1 MALGNAT
8 ISQSAVCNRQRIL
21 GKRACSIESTG
32 ITPQAYQVFSSS
44 LLFPC
49 VAEYIAASSWHFC
62 VWYSRT
68 FLLHQMT
75 PLSLA
80 HLSQTPRH
88 TFSQPYARAVWIL
101 DAEPFLLSVHTF
113 SVGCALSTLAGRW
126 FLRTT
131 TVGTDRGRQSLLTCR
146 THLMLFHQGQKLW
159 TTCLTRLKKM
169 HWMLLFYTL
178 QCHLG
183 RHAAVVAQVSL
194 QNAFFPLNLELIL
207 AFIACTLTC
216 LATEC
221 FLFMQAF

>member
-1 MALGNAT
+1 VALENAT

-21 GKRACSIESTG
+21 EKRACSIESTG

-49 VAEYIAASSWHFC
+49 VAECIAVSSWRFC

-80 HLSQTPRH
+80 HLSRTPRH
-88 TFSQPYARAVWIL
+88 TFSQPYARAVWIS

-126 FLRTT
+126 LLRTT
-131 TVGTDRGRQSLLTCR
+131 TVGTDGGRQSLLTCR

-169 HWMLLFYTL
+169 HWMLLFYTF

-207 AFIACTLTC
+207 TFITCTLTC
-216 LATEC
+216 LAAHG